1 MDCPTCD
8 KHISWAW
15 LEDECIDPNVVFH
28 CPKCD
33 EKLRYTTDEGTYY
46 GAQHNTIEV
55 VDD

>member
-1 MDCPTCD
+1 MYCPTCD